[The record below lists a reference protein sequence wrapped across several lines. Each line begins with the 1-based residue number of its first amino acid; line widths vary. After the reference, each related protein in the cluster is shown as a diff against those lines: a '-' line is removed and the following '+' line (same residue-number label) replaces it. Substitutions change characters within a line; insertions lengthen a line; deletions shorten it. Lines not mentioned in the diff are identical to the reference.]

1 MTLWLER
8 ASSTEGTIISM
19 IRIDLNSQHSVALMI
34 NKLKYPYEFYLLIG
48 LAIAL
53 PLWEAPKNLLWGAWI
68 VTWLYH
74 RVRDKDFGGP
84 WDAWDS
90 LIALWIASG
99 YVVAAFAGLHDSE
112 WGGANDILRYGS
124 ILWAV
129 KRSGYGEKE
138 LRWLIVTVIISTLI
152 ALGEAFWS
160 LYVSHSRTALE
171 LDSVGHVNHSAIYL
185 AISYGIALA
194 ALMAFWGRLSGM
206 WRVAG
211 LFAVGV
217 LALAVFITSS
227 RGAVGVML
235 ALTLLMSLVW
245 LRKSKT
251 IAAIVIAALVASGSV
266 AYFGGVAV
274 VTKQQRQLPVL
285 IERAETWN
293 AAMEAWR
300 QFPLFGAGMSNYS
313 QISLER
319 VKQWVEAS
327 GRTYVT
333 GDYLGSSHAHSLYFN
348 TLAERGL
355 IGLGVLMAVLL
366 AWFYWLLRYLPRR
379 DDEEMAWALWGGQ
392 PRRLAGDGGSGDDQ
406 YNLAPR
412 ARHFKRINLGDVAFV
427 FGPPANAG
435 ILPWAR

>member
-1 MTLWLER
+1 
-8 ASSTEGTIISM
+8 
-19 IRIDLNSQHSVALMI
+19 MI
-34 NKLKYPYEFYLLIG
+34 NKLKYPCEFYLLIG

-53 PLWEAPKNLLWGAWI
+53 PLLEAPKNLLWGAWI

-84 WDAWDS
+84 WDTWDS

-99 YVVAAFAGLHDSE
+99 YVVAAFAGLHNSE

-152 ALGEAFWS
+152 ALGDAFWS
-160 LYVSHSRTALE
+160 LYVSHSRAALE

-185 AISYGIALA
+185 AISYGITLA
-194 ALMAFWGRLSGM
+194 ALMAFWVRLSGM

-211 LFAVGV
+211 LLAIGV
-217 LALAVFITSS
+217 FVMAIFIASS
-227 RGAVGVML
+227 RGAVGAML
-235 ALTLLMSLVW
+235 ALTFFMSLVW

-251 IAAIVIAALVASGSV
+251 IAAIVMATLVVYASV
-266 AYFGGVAV
+266 AYFGQVEV
-274 VTKQQRQLPVL
+274 VTKQQSRVTAGDVL
-285 IERAETWN
+285 SERGEIWN
-293 AAMEAWR
+293 AAVEAWR
-300 QFPLFGAGMSNYS
+300 RFPLFGVGMSNYN
-313 QISLER
+313 QINLER

-327 GRTYVT
+327 GRTYVAS
-333 GDYLGSSHAHSLYFN
+333 DYRGSSHAHNLYIN

-379 DDEEMAWALWGGQ
+379 DDEEMAWALWGG
-392 PRRLAGDGGSGDDQ
+392 
-406 YNLAPR
+406 NLAAWLVTVGVGTVNTTLHHEHAILSVLILGMWLSYLGRRRTPVPLHGR
-412 ARHFKRINLGDVAFV
+412 AEN
-427 FGPPANAG
+427 
-435 ILPWAR
+435 